1 MNILYMGTPDIAAI
15 ILKNL
20 IHSRHQLIA
29 IVTQPD
35 KPKGRGNQIQFPPV
49 KELALKHKIPV
60 FQPTKVREENFLE
73 TVRQLNPDVIVV
85 AAFGQL
91 LPKALLDMPKYGCI
105 NVHASLLP
113 KYRGAAPIQWAIIDG
128 EEKTG
133 ITIMHMDVG
142 LDTGDMIMKQEV
154 IIEPKETGGSLH
166 DKLAVCGGELLL
178 RALDEIENGTAPREK
193 QKEEESNY
201 AKMLDKTMGNIDFN
215 QSAVAIERFIR
226 GLNPWPS
233 AYTHLNEKTL
243 KIWDADV
250 DWETTDG
257 VPGEILSVTKDSIMV
272 KTGDG
277 NLAIKELQLEGKKR
291 MTTAVFLLGYS
302 IETGTVLK

>member
-29 IVTQPD
+29 VVTQPD

-60 FQPTKVREENFLE
+60 FQPVKVREENFLE

-85 AAFGQL
+85 AAFGQI

-128 EEKTG
+128 EDKTG

-193 QKEEESNY
+193 QNEEESNY
-201 AKMLDKTMGNIDFN
+201 ARMLDKTMGNIDFN

-250 DWETTDG
+250 VWETTVG

>member
-29 IVTQPD
+29 VVTQPD

-60 FQPTKVREENFLE
+60 FQPVKVREENFLE

-193 QKEEESNY
+193 QNEEESNY

-250 DWETTDG
+250 VWETTVG